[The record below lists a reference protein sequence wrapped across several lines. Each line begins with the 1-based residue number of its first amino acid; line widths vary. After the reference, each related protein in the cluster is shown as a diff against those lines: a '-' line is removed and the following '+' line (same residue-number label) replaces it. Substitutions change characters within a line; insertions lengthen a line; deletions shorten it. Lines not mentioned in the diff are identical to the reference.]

1 MAAEARVVCG
11 SELSAIAS
19 GLLGR
24 DEEERAALAACAQG
38 RPLTHGELAAVA
50 RARRRAAPPGAA
62 PAPALA
68 TLLRGLELPRE
79 PEPAR
84 DPEHER
90 RMQRLRER
98 AAVREYEAMTRD
110 LPGSRGAGGVP
121 GALGSAMG
129 HVQEAHRASK
139 DVGVGLMM
147 LLLCVAVFMAVK
159 FFVDGPGGGDASQQ
173 GTIAG
178 LLAGTA
184 MLIIEMV
191 LFVIRATKDE
201 GYERERARVSSRQ
214 LHNLAPFPAPK
225 APFQQTGSSSGTST
239 SSGSDG
245 GGGDV
250 RNARRKNAA
259 DKEE

>member
-1 MAAEARVVCG
+1 MRCSAELAGAAA
-11 SELSAIAS
+11 
-19 GLLGR
+19 GLVGQ

-38 RPLTHGELAAVA
+38 RPLAQGELAAVA
-50 RARRRAAPPGAA
+50 RARRRAAPPGA
-62 PAPALA
+62 PPLA
-68 TLLRGLELPRE
+68 SLLRGLELPRE
-79 PEPAR
+79 PEPSR

-98 AAVREYEAMTRD
+98 QAVREYETMTRD

-121 GALGSAMG
+121 GAMGSALG
-129 HVQEAHRASK
+129 QVQEAHRASK

-147 LLLCVAVFMAVK
+147 LLLCVAVFLAVK
-159 FFVDGPGGGDASQQ
+159 FFVDGPGGGDASQR

-184 MLIIEMV
+184 MLVIEMV

-201 GYERERARVSSRQ
+201 GYERDRARVSARQ

-225 APFQQTGSSSGTST
+225 APYQAPGSST
-239 SSGSDG
+239 G
-245 GGGDV
+245 GGKNG
-250 RNARRKNAA
+250 RANAA
-259 DKEE
+259 HKEE